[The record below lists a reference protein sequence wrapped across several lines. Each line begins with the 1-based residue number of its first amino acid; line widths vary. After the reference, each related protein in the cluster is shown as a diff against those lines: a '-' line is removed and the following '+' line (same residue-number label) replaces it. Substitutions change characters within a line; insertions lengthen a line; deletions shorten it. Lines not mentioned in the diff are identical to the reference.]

1 LKQGKPAFACL
12 SSRVPYGVVIDE
24 NVLKKIKRSEDFLQD
39 IGIRQVRV
47 RCHGSIARIEV
58 MVKDFEKVIA
68 NQDRI

>member
-1 LKQGKPAFACL
+1 
-12 SSRVPYGVVIDE
+12 VVIIE
-24 NVLKKIKRSEDFLQD
+24 NVLKKIERSEDFLQD

-68 NQDRI
+68 NQNRISEILQSYGFTHITLDLKG